1 MSKTLSLQVRRV
13 RSVVRTSVSTGSR
26 RATQGGNAT
35 YGDTNSLI
43 RVVNTN
49 PEAMAPVAPPAGTGN

>member
-1 MSKTLSLQVRRV
+1 MTKTLSLQVRRV

-26 RATQGGNAT
+26 RTQGNNPT

-43 RVVNTN
+43 RYVNTI
-49 PEAMAPVAPPAGTGN
+49 PEATVPAGPPQGGTGG